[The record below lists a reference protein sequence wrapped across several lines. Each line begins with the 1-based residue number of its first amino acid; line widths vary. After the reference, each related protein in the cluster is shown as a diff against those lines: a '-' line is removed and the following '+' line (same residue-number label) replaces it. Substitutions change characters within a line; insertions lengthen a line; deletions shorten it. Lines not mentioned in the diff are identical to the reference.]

1 MNYKSFKE
9 LTWLQNNVQNQ
20 IRIENT
26 QREILIVL
34 YKERIDLSAI
44 IPN

>member
-26 QREILIVL
+26 HREILIVL